1 MNRLSYLRA
10 KEITLKY
17 CGGGGGG
24 VQKVNVSP
32 ICRQLKIIYVLD
44 HF

>member
-17 CGGGGGG
+17 CGGGGG

-32 ICRQLKIIYVLD
+32 ICRQL
-44 HF
+44 